1 MKIRFATILS
11 VLVFLL
17 TLGCAAKIKQNFLK
31 ESYRS
36 KEISAALTI
45 TGIEVVD
52 ARTTVD
58 TGTLIIPRFT
68 FKKVGDTIVP
78 PLSAEQV
85 KIIKDEIAHYASGG
99 KTAVRIKA
107 TITRGIKEYS
117 MGFFNS
123 REYAG
128 ADVNI
133 ELLDTI
139 NNTQLFST
147 TGEAG
152 YEVKSIRA
160 DTVFLES
167 LYRKALKT
175 CVYKAFES
183 IKDYLENR
191 LREENHK

>member
-1 MKIRFATILS
+1 MKIRVVAVLS

-17 TLGCAAKIKQNFLK
+17 TLGCAAKIKRNFLN
-31 ESYRS
+31 EPYRS

-52 ARTTVD
+52 GRTTVD
-58 TGTLIIPRFT
+58 TATLIIPRFT

-99 KTAVRIKA
+99 KTSVRVKA
-107 TITRGIKEYS
+107 TIKTGIKEYS
-117 MGFFNS
+117 MGFFYA

-128 ADVNI
+128 ADVTI
-133 ELLDTI
+133 ELLDTLH
-139 NNTQLFST
+139 NTLLFST

-152 YEVKSIRA
+152 NEVKSTRA

-167 LYRKALKT
+167 LYRKVLKT

-183 IKDYLENR
+183 IKEFMEKR
-191 LREENHK
+191 TKEENH

>member
-1 MKIRFATILS
+1 MKISNVTVLS
-11 VLVFLL
+11 VIVFML
-17 TLGCAAKIKQNFLK
+17 TSGCAAKIKRNFLNEPYQVK
-31 ESYRS
+31 
-36 KEISAALTI
+36 KISAALTV

-52 ARTTVD
+52 ARKSTD
-58 TGTLIIPRFT
+58 TATLIIPGFT
-68 FKKVGDTIVP
+68 FKSVGDTIIP
-78 PLSAEQV
+78 PLSAEQS
-85 KIIKDEIAHYASGG
+85 KIIKIEIAQYASGG

-107 TITRGIKEYS
+107 TITKGIKEYS

-123 REYAG
+123 REYAL

-133 ELLDTI
+133 ELLDTL

-147 TGEAG
+147 TGEAA
-152 YEVKSIRA
+152 YETKSTRA

-183 IKDYLENR
+183 IQDYLE
-191 LREENHK
+191 KSK